1 MAFLIGE
8 KKMHPGIK
16 IVKEKNNYEQ
26 VSIMKEKNNPTQFL
40 SDLVANLQL
49 LYLPLGCSH
58 VFELF

>member
-1 MAFLIGE
+1 
-8 KKMHPGIK
+8 MHPGIK